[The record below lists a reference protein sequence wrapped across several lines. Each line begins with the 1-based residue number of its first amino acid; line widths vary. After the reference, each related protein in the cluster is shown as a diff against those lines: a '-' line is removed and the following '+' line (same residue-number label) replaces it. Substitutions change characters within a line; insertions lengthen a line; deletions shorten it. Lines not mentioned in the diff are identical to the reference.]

1 MEKNNMKKNKQFHL
15 VQTLE
20 FHGFYIL
27 FFSQCLTNHVHILVV
42 QSICSEFKETAASV
56 IYIYISYDTQYNLTC
71 THYNSNNINDII

>member
-1 MEKNNMKKNKQFHL
+1 MCWLAYFKAGIPRIEDRFYKMEKNNMKKNKQFHL

-56 IYIYISYDTQYNLTC
+56 IYIYIV
-71 THYNSNNINDII
+71 